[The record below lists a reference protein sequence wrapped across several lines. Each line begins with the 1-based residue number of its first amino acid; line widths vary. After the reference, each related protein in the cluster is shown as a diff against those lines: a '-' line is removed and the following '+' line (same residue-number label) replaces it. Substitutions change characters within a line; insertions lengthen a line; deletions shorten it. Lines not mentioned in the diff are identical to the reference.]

1 VTVEGRVVAGALMV
15 AGIALL
21 GVITAS
27 IASWF
32 VENVRESGREVAREV
47 AVDAERTEAQLAAV
61 LAELQALHARLDAL
75 ER

>member
-47 AVDAERTEAQLAAV
+47 AVDAERTEAQLDAV

>member
-1 VTVEGRVVAGALMV
+1 VVAGALMV
-15 AGIALL
+15 AGIPLL

-27 IASWF
+27 IACWF
-32 VENVRESGREVAREV
+32 VENVRESGREVAREA

-61 LAELQALHARLDAL
+61 PAELQALHARLDAL